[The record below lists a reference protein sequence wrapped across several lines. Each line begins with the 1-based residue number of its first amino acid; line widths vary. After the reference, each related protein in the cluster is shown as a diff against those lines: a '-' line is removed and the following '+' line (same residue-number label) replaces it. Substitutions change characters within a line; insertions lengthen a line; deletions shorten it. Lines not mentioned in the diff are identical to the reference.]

1 MQGGPRGLKDGP
13 PQLDLGGTLD
23 SAEPPADANGR
34 LSFLPS
40 VWPLAA
46 LVFPP
51 LLAATAGWAQ
61 LARRESARD
70 PMGTEGGSEPGL
82 EGSLALLLCQRAVE
96 RRVRILETI
105 PHAFL

>member
-23 SAEPPADANGR
+23 SAEPPADAKCR

-40 VWPLAA
+40 VWPPLASTSSR
-46 LVFPP
+46 PP
-51 LLAATAGWAQ
+51 SLAVTAGWAQ
-61 LARRESARD
+61 LARRESTRD
-70 PMGTEGGSEPGL
+70 PMSTEGSSEPAGL

-96 RRVRILETI
+96 RSE
-105 PHAFL
+105 FQC